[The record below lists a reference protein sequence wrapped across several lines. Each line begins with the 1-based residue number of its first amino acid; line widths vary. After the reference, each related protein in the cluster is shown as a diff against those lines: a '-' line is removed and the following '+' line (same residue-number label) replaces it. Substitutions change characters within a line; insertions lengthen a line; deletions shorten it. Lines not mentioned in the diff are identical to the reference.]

1 MNTSSP
7 ANTSDKTILD
17 VRNLRVSY
25 QSQRGR
31 INAIHNVS
39 FTLGCEKVGIVGESG
54 SGKST
59 LGRTIMGVLPESAHT
74 DGQILFNGENLLTL
88 PERRMR
94 EIRGGGISMILQ
106 DPKFSLNPVMR
117 VGDQISE
124 AFLAHSRSDKTSAK
138 QQSLELM
145 ESVRIRN
152 PERVYKLYPHEI
164 SGGMG
169 QRIMIAM
176 MLVAGPRLVIAD
188 EPTSAL
194 DVTVRMEVL
203 SVLDEMVSRRHVG
216 LLFISHDLNL
226 VAKFCDRVLIMYAG
240 CIVDSCRSTELRDSR
255 HPYTQGLF
263 ASLPKLDE
271 PQKRLA
277 VLQRCETWL
286 EHEEST

>member
-1 MNTSSP
+1 MNTLSP
-7 ANTSDKTILD
+7 ANTPDKTILD
-17 VRNLRVSY
+17 VRNLCVSY

-31 INAIHNVS
+31 IDAIHNVS

-74 DGQILFNGENLLTL
+74 DGQILFNDENLLTL
-88 PERRMR
+88 SERRMR
-94 EIRGGGISMILQ
+94 EIRGGDISMILQ

-240 CIVDSCRSTELRDSR
+240 CIVDSCRSSELRDSR

>member
-1 MNTSSP
+1 MNT
-7 ANTSDKTILD
+7 TSTAATENKTILD
-17 VRNLRVSY
+17 VRNLNVSY

-31 INAIHNVS
+31 TDAIRNVS
-39 FTLGCEKVGIVGESG
+39 FQLGCEKLGIVGESG

-74 DGQILFNGENLLTL
+74 EGQILFNDENLLTL
-88 PERRMR
+88 PERKMR
-94 EIRGGGISMILQ
+94 DIRGGGISMILQ
-106 DPKFSLNPVMR
+106 DPKYSLNPVMR
-117 VGDQISE
+117 VGDQIAE
-124 AFLAHSRSDKTSAK
+124 AFLAHSHSDKTFARK
-138 QQSLELM
+138 QSLELM
-145 ESVRIRN
+145 ESVKIRN
-152 PERVYKLYPHEI
+152 PERVYKLHPHEI

-176 MLVAGPRLVIAD
+176 MLVAGPKLVIAD

-203 SVLDEMVSRRHVG
+203 SVLDEMVSNRHVG

-240 CIVDSCRSTELRDSR
+240 RIVDTCRTCELPDSQ

-263 ASLPKLDE
+263 NSLPKLDE

-286 EHEEST
+286 GHEESA

>member
-17 VRNLRVSY
+17 VRNLHVSY

-31 INAIHNVS
+31 IDAIHNVS

-74 DGQILFNGENLLTL
+74 DGQILFNDENLLTL

-94 EIRGGGISMILQ
+94 EIRGGDISMILQ

-124 AFLAHSRSDKTSAK
+124 AFLAHSRSDKTLARK
-138 QQSLELM
+138 QSLELM
-145 ESVRIRN
+145 ESVKIRN
-152 PERVYKLYPHEI
+152 PERVYRLYPHEI

-176 MLVAGPRLVIAD
+176 MLVAGPKLVIAD

-240 CIVDSCRSTELRDSR
+240 CIVDACRSSELRDSQ

-271 PQKRLA
+271 PQNRLA

>member
-7 ANTSDKTILD
+7 ANTPDKTILD

-138 QQSLELM
+138 QKSLELM

>member
-1 MNTSSP
+1 MNTASP
-7 ANTSDKTILD
+7 VKTSNKTILD
-17 VRNLRVSY
+17 VRNLSVSY

-31 INAIHNVS
+31 FDAIRNIS

-59 LGRTIMGVLPESAHT
+59 LGRTIMRVLPESAYT
-74 DGQILFNGENLLTL
+74 EGQILFDDENLLTL
-88 PERRMR
+88 PEHRMR

-106 DPKFSLNPVMR
+106 DPKYSLNPVMR

-124 AFLAHSRSDKTSAK
+124 AFLAHSRCA
-138 QQSLELM
+138 QIFAREQALESM
-145 ESVRIRN
+145 EAVRIRN

-169 QRIMIAM
+169 QRVMIAM
-176 MLVAGPRLVIAD
+176 MLVAGPKLVIAD

-203 SVLDEMVSRRHVG
+203 SVLNDMVSNRGVG

-240 CIVDSCRSTELRDSR
+240 RIVDTCLSSELHDSL
-255 HPYTQGLF
+255 HPYTQGLL
-263 ASLPKLDE
+263 ASLPKLDD
-271 PQKRLA
+271 PQKRLS
-277 VLQRCETWL
+277 VLQRCDSWL
-286 EHEEST
+286 EPEERD

>member
-1 MNTSSP
+1 MNAPSP
-7 ANTSDKTILD
+7 ASTTDKSILE
-17 VRNLRVSY
+17 VHNLRVSY

-31 INAIHNVS
+31 INALQNVS

-59 LGRTIMGVLPESAHT
+59 LGRAIMGVLPETAHT
-74 DGQILFNGENLLTL
+74 EGQILFNDENLLSL

-117 VGDQISE
+117 VGEQIAE
-124 AFLAHSRSDKTSAK
+124 AFLAHSDSDKALARK
-138 QQSLELM
+138 QALELM
-145 ESVRIRN
+145 ESVKIRN
-152 PERVYKLYPHEI
+152 PERVYRLYPHEI

-176 MLVAGPRLVIAD
+176 MLVAGPKLVIAD

-240 CIVDSCRSTELRDSR
+240 CIVDACRSSELRDSQ

>member
-1 MNTSSP
+1 
-7 ANTSDKTILD
+7 
-17 VRNLRVSY
+17 
-25 QSQRGR
+25 
-31 INAIHNVS
+31 
-39 FTLGCEKVGIVGESG
+39 
-54 SGKST
+54 
-59 LGRTIMGVLPESAHT
+59 MGVLPESAHT
-74 DGQILFNGENLLTL
+74 EGQILFNDENLLTL

-124 AFLAHSRSDKTSAK
+124 AFLAHSRSDKALAK
-138 QQSLELM
+138 KQSLELM

-176 MLVAGPRLVIAD
+176 MLVAGPKLVIAD

-203 SVLDEMVSRRHVG
+203 SVLDEMVSHRHVG

-240 CIVDSCRSTELRDSR
+240 CIVDSCRSSELRDSR

>member
-7 ANTSDKTILD
+7 ANTPDKTILD

-25 QSQRGR
+25 QSQRGL
-31 INAIHNVS
+31 IDAIHNVS

-74 DGQILFNGENLLTL
+74 DGQILYNGENLLTL

>member
-1 MNTSSP
+1 
-7 ANTSDKTILD
+7 
-17 VRNLRVSY
+17 
-25 QSQRGR
+25 
-31 INAIHNVS
+31 
-39 FTLGCEKVGIVGESG
+39 
-54 SGKST
+54 
-59 LGRTIMGVLPESAHT
+59 MGVLPESAHT
-74 DGQILFNGENLLTL
+74 EGQILFNDENLLTL

-94 EIRGGGISMILQ
+94 EIRGGDISMILQ

-117 VGDQISE
+117 VGDQIAE
-124 AFLAHSRSDKTSAK
+124 AFLAHSSSDKTLARK
-138 QQSLELM
+138 QSLELM
-145 ESVRIRN
+145 ESVKIRN
-152 PERVYKLYPHEI
+152 PERVYRLYPHEV

-176 MLVAGPRLVIAD
+176 MLVAGPKLVIAD

-240 CIVDSCRSTELRDSR
+240 CIVDTCRCSELPDSQ

-263 ASLPKLDE
+263 ASLPKLDQ

-286 EHEEST
+286 EDKGGV

>member
-1 MNTSSP
+1 MNTASP
-7 ANTSDKTILD
+7 EITSNKAILD

-25 QSQRGR
+25 QSQRGHV
-31 INAIHNVS
+31 NAIQNVS
-39 FTLGCEKVGIVGESG
+39 FTLGREKVGIVGESG

-59 LGRTIMGVLPESAHT
+59 LGRAIMGVLPESAHT
-74 DGQILFNGENLLTL
+74 EGQILFNEENLLTL

-94 EIRGGGISMILQ
+94 EIRGGAISMILQ

-117 VGDQISE
+117 VGEQIAE
-124 AFLAHSRSDKTSAK
+124 AFLAHSRSDKMLARK
-138 QQSLELM
+138 QALELM
-145 ESVRIRN
+145 ASVKIRN

-176 MLVAGPRLVIAD
+176 MLVAGPKLVIAD

-240 CIVDSCRSTELRDSR
+240 CIVDTCRCSELPDSQ

-263 ASLPKLDE
+263 ASLPKLDQ

-286 EHEEST
+286 EDKGCV

>member
-1 MNTSSP
+1 MNSPSPTNSS
-7 ANTSDKTILD
+7 NGTILD
-17 VRNLRVSY
+17 VRNLSVSY

-31 INAIHNVS
+31 CDAIRNVS

-59 LGRTIMGVLPESAHT
+59 LGRTIMGVLPESAHIE
-74 DGQILFNGENLLTL
+74 GQILFDQENLLTL

-106 DPKFSLNPVMR
+106 DPKYSLNPVMR
-117 VGDQISE
+117 VGDQIAE
-124 AFLAHSRSDKTSAK
+124 AFLAHSRCTETFART
-138 QQSLELM
+138 QALESM
-145 ESVRIRN
+145 EAVRIRN
-152 PERVYKLYPHEI
+152 PERVYNLYPHEI

-169 QRIMIAM
+169 QRVMIAM
-176 MLVAGPRLVIAD
+176 MLVAGPNLVIAD

-203 SVLDEMVSRRHVG
+203 SVLDDMVSKRQVG

-240 CIVDSCRSTELRDSR
+240 RIVDSCRSCELSDSL
-255 HPYTQGLF
+255 HPYTQGLL
-263 ASLPKLDE
+263 ASLPKLDD
-271 PQKRLA
+271 PKKRLS
-277 VLQRCETWL
+277 VLKRCDSWL
-286 EHEEST
+286 EPEECV

>member
-1 MNTSSP
+1 MNTASP
-7 ANTSDKTILD
+7 ANTSNKAILD
-17 VRNLRVSY
+17 VRNLSVSY

-31 INAIHNVS
+31 IDAIRDVS

-74 DGQILFNGENLLTL
+74 EGQILFNDENLLTL

-124 AFLAHSRSDKTSAK
+124 AFLAHSRSDKALAK
-138 QQSLELM
+138 KQSLKLM

-176 MLVAGPRLVIAD
+176 MLVAGPKLVIAD

-194 DVTVRMEVL
+194 DITVRMEVL
-203 SVLDEMVSRRHVG
+203 AVLDELVSSRHVG

-240 CIVDSCRSTELRDSR
+240 RIVDSCRSCELPDSP

-277 VLQRCETWL
+277 VLQRCDSWL

>member
-1 MNTSSP
+1 MNIASRADAS
-7 ANTSDKTILD
+7 NKTILD

-31 INAIHNVS
+31 INAIQNVS

-74 DGQILFNGENLLTL
+74 EGQILFNDENLLTL

-94 EIRGGGISMILQ
+94 EIRGGDISMILQ

-117 VGDQISE
+117 VGDQIAE
-124 AFLAHSRSDKTSAK
+124 AFLAHSSSDKTLARK
-138 QQSLELM
+138 QSLELM
-145 ESVRIRN
+145 ESVKIRN
-152 PERVYKLYPHEI
+152 PERVYRLYPHEV

-176 MLVAGPRLVIAD
+176 MLVAGPKLVIAD

-240 CIVDSCRSTELRDSR
+240 CIVDACRSSELRDSQ

-286 EHEEST
+286 ENKEGV

>member
-7 ANTSDKTILD
+7 ANTPDKTILD

-31 INAIHNVS
+31 IDAIHNVS

-74 DGQILFNGENLLTL
+74 EGQILFNDENLLTL

-94 EIRGGGISMILQ
+94 EIRGGDISMILQ

-216 LLFISHDLNL
+216 LLFIGHDLNL

-240 CIVDSCRSTELRDSR
+240 CIVDSCRSSELRDSR

>member
-1 MNTSSP
+1 
-7 ANTSDKTILD
+7 
-17 VRNLRVSY
+17 
-25 QSQRGR
+25 
-31 INAIHNVS
+31 
-39 FTLGCEKVGIVGESG
+39 
-54 SGKST
+54 
-59 LGRTIMGVLPESAHT
+59 
-74 DGQILFNGENLLTL
+74 
-88 PERRMR
+88 
-94 EIRGGGISMILQ
+94 MILQ
-106 DPKFSLNPVMR
+106 DPKYSLNPVMR

-124 AFLAHSRSDKTSAK
+124 AFLAHSNSDKALAK
-138 QQSLELM
+138 KQSLDLM

-176 MLVAGPRLVIAD
+176 MLVAGPKLVIAD

-226 VAKFCDRVLIMYAG
+226 VAKFCDYVLIMYAG
-240 CIVDSCRSTELRDSR
+240 RIVDACRSCDLSNAQ

-263 ASLPKLDE
+263 ASMPKLDE

-286 EHEEST
+286 DHGETA

>member
-1 MNTSSP
+1 MNTASP

-31 INAIHNVS
+31 IDAIHNVS
-39 FTLGCEKVGIVGESG
+39 FTVGCEKVGIVGESG

-74 DGQILFNGENLLTL
+74 DGQILFNNENLLTL
-88 PERRMR
+88 SERRMR

-152 PERVYKLYPHEI
+152 PERVYRLYPHEI

-240 CIVDSCRSTELRDSR
+240 CIVDACRSSELRDSR

-286 EHEEST
+286 EHEESK

>member
-7 ANTSDKTILD
+7 TNTSDKTILD
-17 VRNLRVSY
+17 VRNLHVSY

-31 INAIHNVS
+31 IDAIHNVS

-74 DGQILFNGENLLTL
+74 DGQILFNDENLLTL

-94 EIRGGGISMILQ
+94 EIRGGDISMILQ

-124 AFLAHSRSDKTSAK
+124 AFLAHSRSDKTLARK
-138 QQSLELM
+138 QSLELM
-145 ESVRIRN
+145 ESVKIRN
-152 PERVYKLYPHEI
+152 PERVYRLYPHEI

-176 MLVAGPRLVIAD
+176 MLVAGPKLVIAD

-240 CIVDSCRSTELRDSR
+240 CIVDACRSSELRDSQ

-271 PQKRLA
+271 PQNRLA

>member
-1 MNTSSP
+1 MNTASP
-7 ANTSDKTILD
+7 ANSSHKPILD
-17 VRNLRVSY
+17 VRNLSVSY
-25 QSQRGR
+25 QSQRGL
-31 INAIHNVS
+31 INAIRNVS

-74 DGQILFNGENLLTL
+74 DGQILFKGENLLTL

-117 VGDQISE
+117 VGEQISE
-124 AFLAHSRSDKTSAK
+124 AFLAHSHGDKTLAK

-240 CIVDSCRSTELRDSR
+240 CIVDACRSSELRDSR

>member
-1 MNTSSP
+1 MNSSSPVNTSNK
-7 ANTSDKTILD
+7 AILD
-17 VRNLRVSY
+17 IRNLSVSY
-25 QSQRGR
+25 QSQRSR
-31 INAIHNVS
+31 TNAIRNVS
-39 FTLGCEKVGIVGESG
+39 LTIGCEKVGIVGESG

-59 LGRTIMGVLPESAHT
+59 LGRAIMGVLPESAHT
-74 DGQILFNGENLLTL
+74 EGQILFNNTNLLTL

-94 EIRGGGISMILQ
+94 EIRGGEISMILQ

-124 AFLAHSRSDKTSAK
+124 AFLAHSHSDKTLAK
-138 QQSLELM
+138 KQSLELM
-145 ESVRIRN
+145 ASVKIRN

-176 MLVAGPRLVIAD
+176 MLVAGPKLVIAD

-203 SVLDEMVSRRHVG
+203 SVLDEMVSRRHVV
-216 LLFISHDLNL
+216 LLFISHVLNP

-240 CIVDSCRSTELRDSR
+240 CIVDACRSSELADSQ

-286 EHEEST
+286 EH

>member
-1 MNTSSP
+1 MNTPSLAS
-7 ANTSDKTILD
+7 ATDKSILD

-31 INAIHNVS
+31 INALQNVS

-59 LGRTIMGVLPESAHT
+59 LGRAIMGVLPETAHT
-74 DGQILFNGENLLTL
+74 EGQILFNDENLLTL

-94 EIRGGGISMILQ
+94 EIRGGDISMILQ

-117 VGDQISE
+117 VGEQISE
-124 AFLAHSRSDKTSAK
+124 AFLAHSHGDKALAK
-138 QQSLELM
+138 KQSLELM

-152 PERVYKLYPHEI
+152 PGRVYKLYPHEI

-176 MLVAGPRLVIAD
+176 MLVAGPTLVIAD

-240 CIVDSCRSTELRDSR
+240 CIVDACRSSELRDSQ

>member
-1 MNTSSP
+1 MNTASP
-7 ANTSDKTILD
+7 ANSSNQAILD
-17 VRNLRVSY
+17 VRNLSVSY
-25 QSQRGR
+25 QSQRGL
-31 INAIHNVS
+31 INAIRNVS

-74 DGQILFNGENLLTL
+74 EGQILFNDENLLAL

-94 EIRGGGISMILQ
+94 EIRGGGISMIMQ

-124 AFLAHSRSDKTSAK
+124 AFRAHSHSDKTLAK
-138 QQSLELM
+138 KKSLELM

-152 PERVYKLYPHEI
+152 PERVYKLFPHEI

-176 MLVAGPRLVIAD
+176 MLVAGPKLVIAD

-203 SVLDEMVSRRHVG
+203 SVLDEMVSSRHVG

-240 CIVDSCRSTELRDSR
+240 RIVDACRSCELPDSP

-277 VLQRCETWL
+277 VLQRCDTWL

>member
-1 MNTSSP
+1 MNTASP
-7 ANTSDKTILD
+7 GNTSEKTILD

-31 INAIHNVS
+31 IDAIHNVS
-39 FTLGCEKVGIVGESG
+39 FTVGCEKVGIVGESG

-74 DGQILFNGENLLTL
+74 DGQILFNDENLLTL

-94 EIRGGGISMILQ
+94 EIRGGDISMILQ

-124 AFLAHSRSDKTSAK
+124 AVLAHSRSDKTSAK
-138 QQSLELM
+138 KQSLELM

-240 CIVDSCRSTELRDSR
+240 CIVDACRSSELRDSP

-286 EHEEST
+286 EHEESS

>member
-1 MNTSSP
+1 MNIASHADAS
-7 ANTSDKTILD
+7 NKTILD

-31 INAIHNVS
+31 INAIQNVS

-74 DGQILFNGENLLTL
+74 EGQILFNDENLLTL

-94 EIRGGGISMILQ
+94 EIRGGDISMILQ

-117 VGDQISE
+117 VGDQIAE
-124 AFLAHSRSDKTSAK
+124 AFLAHSSSDKTLARK
-138 QQSLELM
+138 QSLELM
-145 ESVRIRN
+145 ESVKIRN
-152 PERVYKLYPHEI
+152 PERVYRLYPHEV

-176 MLVAGPRLVIAD
+176 MLVAGPKLVIAD

-240 CIVDSCRSTELRDSR
+240 CIVDACRSSELRDSQ

>member
-1 MNTSSP
+1 MSTASPVKTSNRAS
-7 ANTSDKTILD
+7 LD
-17 VRNLRVSY
+17 VRNLSVSY

-31 INAIHNVS
+31 INAIRNVS

-74 DGQILFNGENLLTL
+74 EGQILFNDENLLTL

-124 AFLAHSRSDKTSAK
+124 AFLAHSRSDKPLAMK
-138 QQSLELM
+138 QSLELM
-145 ESVRIRN
+145 EAVKIRN

-176 MLVAGPRLVIAD
+176 MLVAKPKLVIAD

-240 CIVDSCRSTELRDSR
+240 RIVDACRSCELPDSP

-277 VLQRCETWL
+277 VLQRCDTWL
-286 EHEEST
+286 EHKESV

>member
-1 MNTSSP
+1 MNTASP

-31 INAIHNVS
+31 IDAIHNVS

-74 DGQILFNGENLLTL
+74 DGQILFNDENLLTL

-240 CIVDSCRSTELRDSR
+240 CIVDSCRSTELRDSP

-263 ASLPKLDE
+263 ASLPRLDQ

-286 EHEEST
+286 EPKECV

>member
-1 MNTSSP
+1 MSTASPVKTSNK
-7 ANTSDKTILD
+7 AILD
-17 VRNLRVSY
+17 VRNLSVSY

-31 INAIHNVS
+31 INAIRNVS

-74 DGQILFNGENLLTL
+74 EGQILFNDDNLLTL

-124 AFLAHSRSDKTSAK
+124 AFLAHSRSDKPLAMK
-138 QQSLELM
+138 QSLELM
-145 ESVRIRN
+145 EAVKIRN

-176 MLVAGPRLVIAD
+176 MLVARPKLVIAD

-240 CIVDSCRSTELRDSR
+240 RIVDACRSCELPDSP

-277 VLQRCETWL
+277 VLQRCDTWL
-286 EHEEST
+286 EHKESV

>member
-1 MNTSSP
+1 
-7 ANTSDKTILD
+7 
-17 VRNLRVSY
+17 
-25 QSQRGR
+25 
-31 INAIHNVS
+31 
-39 FTLGCEKVGIVGESG
+39 
-54 SGKST
+54 
-59 LGRTIMGVLPESAHT
+59 
-74 DGQILFNGENLLTL
+74 
-88 PERRMR
+88 
-94 EIRGGGISMILQ
+94 MILQ

-124 AFLAHSRSDKTSAK
+124 AFLAHSSSDKTLARK
-138 QQSLELM
+138 QSLELM
-145 ESVRIRN
+145 ESVKIRN
-152 PERVYKLYPHEI
+152 PERVYRLYPHEV

-176 MLVAGPRLVIAD
+176 MLVAGPKLVIAD

-240 CIVDSCRSTELRDSR
+240 CIVDACRSSELSNSQ

-263 ASLPKLDE
+263 ASLPKFDQ

>member
-17 VRNLRVSY
+17 VRNLHVSY

-31 INAIHNVS
+31 IDAIHNVS

-74 DGQILFNGENLLTL
+74 DGQILFNDENLLTL

-94 EIRGGGISMILQ
+94 EIRGGDISMILQ

-124 AFLAHSRSDKTSAK
+124 AFLAHSRSDKTLARK
-138 QQSLELM
+138 QSLELM
-145 ESVRIRN
+145 ESVKIRN
-152 PERVYKLYPHEI
+152 PERVYRLYPHEI

-176 MLVAGPRLVIAD
+176 MLVAGPKLVIAD

-240 CIVDSCRSTELRDSR
+240 CIVDACRSSELRDSQ

>member
-1 MNTSSP
+1 MNTVS
-7 ANTSDKTILD
+7 AAETSDKTILD

-31 INAIHNVS
+31 IDAIHNVS

-74 DGQILFNGENLLTL
+74 DGQILFNDENLLTL

-117 VGDQISE
+117 VGEQIAE

-240 CIVDSCRSTELRDSR
+240 CIVDACQSSELRDSR
-255 HPYTQGLF
+255 HPYTQGLI

-286 EHEEST
+286 EHEESK

>member
-1 MNTSSP
+1 MNTASP

-17 VRNLRVSY
+17 VRKLHVSY

-31 INAIHNVS
+31 IDAIHNVS
-39 FTLGCEKVGIVGESG
+39 FTMGCEKVGIVGESG

-74 DGQILFNGENLLTL
+74 DGQILFNNENLLTL

-176 MLVAGPRLVIAD
+176 MLVAGPKLVIAD

-240 CIVDSCRSTELRDSR
+240 CIVDACRSSELRDSQ

>member
-1 MNTSSP
+1 MNTPSP
-7 ANTSDKTILD
+7 VKNSNKAILD
-17 VRNLRVSY
+17 VRNLSVSY

-31 INAIHNVS
+31 INAIRNVS
-39 FTLGCEKVGIVGESG
+39 LTLGCEKVGIVGESG

-74 DGQILFNGENLLTL
+74 EGQILFNDENLLTL

-124 AFLAHSRSDKTSAK
+124 AFLAHSSSDKALAK
-138 QQSLELM
+138 KQSLELM
-145 ESVRIRN
+145 ESVKIRN

-176 MLVAGPRLVIAD
+176 MLVAGPKLVIAD

-194 DVTVRMEVL
+194 DVTVRTEVL

-240 CIVDSCRSTELRDSR
+240 RIVDACRTCELPDSL

-277 VLQRCETWL
+277 VLQRCDTWL
-286 EHEEST
+286 GHKECL